1 MTLLLEDHSLD
12 YISTI
17 EKGYSCP
24 ADRPWLSCGDCQ
36 PCPYMRT
43 KCIVYSAAGKKKA
56 REWEEKRRKTLA
68 ETPLE
73 TLQARSLSENDTEPA
88 EGFPPPK
95 KADLGQ
101 SAEVKTTYVSSGGLL
116 RPVWKREERR
126 GRDVIAIVVVDV
138 GGGYSYIVQAKIG
151 SLVRA
156 AFPHQVQARYPTVC
170 AAQDAAIQQLHEWAK
185 NAPQTKA
192 RLKRFD
198 LSLCG
203 QRELFP
209 ELESQA

>member
-1 MTLLLEDHSLD
+1 ME
-12 YISTI
+12 
-17 EKGYSCP
+17 
-24 ADRPWLSCGDCQ
+24 Q
-36 PCPYMRT
+36 
-43 KCIVYSAAGKKKA
+43 
-56 REWEEKRRKTLA
+56 TLA

-73 TLQARSLSENDTEPA
+73 TTQARSFEKNDKLPA
-88 EGFPPPK
+88 EGFQPLKTP
-95 KADLGQ
+95 DLGQ

-170 AAQDAAIQQLHEWAK
+170 AAKDAAIQQLHEWAK